1 MTGGAGCLGRV
12 QRLIFRGRRGFGAGV
27 CPRGCRRSCCRF
39 GHRLGCWHGS
49 RSCCLSVDAHEKSWR
64 VVVLWRLIVRSA
76 DGARRAQS
84 HGAGAVECAL
94 NTRNS
99 VLELC
104 FCRSAVSG
112 VSFNDIARSRSAT
125 SPALSLETYPV
136 SLLVRV
142 FFTGALVLLALFL
155 ATFWRPALVAA
166 VCLVRAMA
174 KMVLSGL

>member
-1 MTGGAGCLGRV
+1 
-12 QRLIFRGRRGFGAGV
+12 
-27 CPRGCRRSCCRF
+27 
-39 GHRLGCWHGS
+39 
-49 RSCCLSVDAHEKSWR
+49 VDAHEKSWR

-76 DGARRAQS
+76 DGTRRAQS

-142 FFTGALVLLALFL
+142 FFTGALVLRALFL

-174 KMVLSGL
+174 KMVLSGLRLDLLDCSYCAFSTIRRSVQEKTRARRSEVAEQHALDL